1 VKQANDISYQ
11 NIIFFFTSLF
21 VKEKQKLLCYVL
33 HERAIIKMHDRS
45 RDGNH
50 TELIFT
56 TTALINRIT
65 NNEPVL
71 NCSNTHSN
79 FCDKS
84 ILEDYINIIF
94 NNLLLRKNKK

>member
-11 NIIFFFTSLF
+11 NVIFFFASLF

-50 TELIFT
+50 TELIFI

-71 NCSNTHSN
+71 NVQTHIAIFVIKAYS
-79 FCDKS
+79 KITL
-84 ILEDYINIIF
+84 ILYLTIYCYA
-94 NNLLLRKNKK
+94 KNKK